1 MCDAGEDIIYI
12 HREKGIAVNKEV
24 YVDEVLAELG
34 MQKSELEEAKSI
46 EVGNIFPL
54 GTRFSDALGLTYKD
68 ETGAEV
74 APVMGSYGI
83 GPARLMGTIVELLS
97 DAKGIIWPKEVAPFA
112 AHLVSITGGND
123 EIVAEADRIYE
134 MLRDHGIEVLYDDR
148 DARAGEKFADSDL
161 IGIPT
166 RLVISEKTMS
176 QGGIEVVTRANG
188 TTTFVSDS
196 SLVEHLQN

>member
-1 MCDAGEDIIYI
+1 M
-12 HREKGIAVNKEV
+12 
-24 YVDEVLAELG
+24 
-34 MQKSELEEAKSI
+34 
-46 EVGNIFPL
+46 
-54 GTRFSDALGLTYKD
+54 
-68 ETGAEV
+68 
-74 APVMGSYGI
+74 
-83 GPARLMGTIVELLS
+83 
-97 DAKGIIWPKEVAPFA
+97 
-112 AHLVSITGGND
+112 HLVSITGGND

-134 MLRDHGIEVLYDDR
+134 MLKDHGIEVLYDDR